1 MFGITQIAH
10 IKGAK
15 PSWSEILGLLGPE
28 ALQFQ
33 PHGMQILGTEA
44 LWGKRKQM

>member
-1 MFGITQIAH
+1 MIGITQIAH

-28 ALQFQ
+28 ALQLQ
-33 PHGMQILGTEA
+33 PHGMQILVTGE
-44 LWGKRKQM
+44 LI